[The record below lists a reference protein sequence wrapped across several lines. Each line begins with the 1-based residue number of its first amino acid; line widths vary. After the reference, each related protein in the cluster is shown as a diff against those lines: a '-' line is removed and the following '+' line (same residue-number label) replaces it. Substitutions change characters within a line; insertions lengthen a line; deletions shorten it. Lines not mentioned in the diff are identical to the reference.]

1 MLNTIHIEGV
11 VLKTWRYSNIPFA
24 QLVNRPDPGV
34 GVGDMLFIARLP
46 ATAMGIEAG
55 DQLRL
60 QGKFFN
66 RRKKEDG
73 DEYVGE
79 IHVDRVVR
87 VARNQLHGPRKSR
100 KPRRRARKAELKAE
114 PKAEPKE
121 QVAQAAEAA

>member
-11 VLKTWRYSNIPFA
+11 VLKTWRYANTPFA

-66 RRKKEDG
+66 RRKDEDS

-79 IHVDRVVR
+79 IHADEVVR
-87 VARNQLHGPRKSR
+87 VARKQLRESR
-100 KPRRRARKAELKAE
+100 KPRRRSKKAE
-114 PKAEPKE
+114 PRAEPQE
-121 QVAQAAEAA
+121 QAAEAA